1 MIRCLPQDSPY
12 LCEQMRIIVKEEG
25 ELQSGAQCAKVP
37 SVMRPMD
44 RRIVYILLACLS
56 WAALCSVTSPAIA
69 AGPGQASNPSLA
81 QRDIYLR
88 RLEER
93 AGLRLALRIEQ
104 PGTLLE
110 DPAVLAYVN
119 RVAERILAKSNSNEQ
134 VMVKVLAYPAF
145 NAFSLP
151 GGRLYLTIGLLKRL
165 ANEDELAAVL
175 SHEIAHLANH
185 DWANQRSQLALLRAL
200 QRTAWRGIP
209 SRGLA
214 GFGLSRDYARVLTA
228 WRWRAEEEADARGL
242 DCLYKAGYD
251 PMAFVSVLMKV
262 STIENQNPLWPQA
275 DAQNSGEMAVRL
287 ATLENRVSSLP
298 VRKRHHKKPSKD
310 FVRMEQRLGVVIER

>member
-1 MIRCLPQDSPY
+1 
-12 LCEQMRIIVKEEG
+12 MRIIDKQEG
-25 ELQSGAQCAKVP
+25 DDKVALNAVP

-44 RRIVYILLACLS
+44 RRFVYILLGCLS
-56 WAALCSVTSPAIA
+56 WAALCTAITPAIT
-69 AGPGQASNPSLA
+69 AGRGQASNPGLA
-81 QRDIYLR
+81 QRDINLR

-119 RVAERILAKSNSNEQ
+119 RVAQRILAKSDADEQ

-145 NAFSLP
+145 NALSLP
-151 GGRLYLTIGLLKRL
+151 GGRIYLTVGLLKRL

-175 SHEIAHLANH
+175 SHEIAHVADH
-185 DWANQRSQLALLRAL
+185 DWANQRIQLTWLRAR
-200 QRTAWRGIP
+200 QRTAWRGMP

-214 GFGLSRDYARVLTA
+214 GFGRSRDYARVLAA
-228 WRWRAEEEADARGL
+228 WRLRAEEQADARGL
-242 DCLYKAGYD
+242 DYLYRAGYD
-251 PMAFVSVLMKV
+251 PLAFIAILKKV
-262 STIENQNPLWPQA
+262 STIENQNPLLPQVN
-275 DAQNSGEMAVRL
+275 AQSYGETAVRL

-298 VRKRHHKKPSKD
+298 VRKRHHEKPSKD
-310 FVRMEQRLGVVIER
+310 FVRMERCLGVVMKR